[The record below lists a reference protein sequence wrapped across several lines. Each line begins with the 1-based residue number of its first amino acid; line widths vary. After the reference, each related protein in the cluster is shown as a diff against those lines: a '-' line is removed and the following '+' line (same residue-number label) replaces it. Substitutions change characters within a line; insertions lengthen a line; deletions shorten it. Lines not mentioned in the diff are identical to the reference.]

1 MNFINFKKFCFSKD
15 TIKKMK
21 KQAIKWK
28 NMLFRTFFSEKIPVE
43 LGNRIPLT
51 TLQF

>member
-28 NMLFRTFFSEKIPVE
+28 NMFTKHRSDQGLVCRIFKE
-43 LGNRIPLT
+43 LL
-51 TLQF
+51 